1 MARIFR
7 VWPMAVIVLF
17 WTAFFV
23 AKTTLSKSAQNEVVE
38 ISKPTFVAIQPTAV
52 QPPAYSHPNPPE
64 RKALPKTD
72 AVSVPPAQSSAPEVA
87 ASTRQAEAE
96 EFTEAAKEEPVEA
109 EVSQEVSEKPAAS
122 TAGIRVTPGQ
132 PSLKDHSGED
142 LASAAANTL
151 KGVFLTIELS
161 PPGGIGRDQFLQQL
175 GARQVTDADLW
186 DSSVIERYELAGQVY
201 VFRLSNSN
209 DRILLPPAILGNIV
223 TAVRQKT
230 AGAPLYRARIVL
242 GPQGRVTVTD
252 AEIL

>member
-1 MARIFR
+1 MIRIFR
-7 VWPMAVIVLF
+7 AWPMVVIGLF

-23 AKTTLSKSAQNEVVE
+23 AKTTLSKSAQIGEVE
-38 ISKPTFVAIQPTAV
+38 NSTPMFVAIQPTAV
-52 QPPAYSHPNPPE
+52 QPPTQSHPNPPE
-64 RKALPKTD
+64 RKAIPKTD
-72 AVSVPPAQSSAPEVA
+72 AVSVPPARPSAPESA
-87 ASTRQAEAE
+87 ASTRHVEAE
-96 EFTEAAKEEPVEA
+96 ESTEEVDEESVEA
-109 EVSQEVSEKPAAS
+109 EVSQEVLEKPAAS
-122 TAGIRVTPGQ
+122 TAGIRVKPGL

-186 DSSVIERYELAGQVY
+186 DSSVIDRYELAGQVY